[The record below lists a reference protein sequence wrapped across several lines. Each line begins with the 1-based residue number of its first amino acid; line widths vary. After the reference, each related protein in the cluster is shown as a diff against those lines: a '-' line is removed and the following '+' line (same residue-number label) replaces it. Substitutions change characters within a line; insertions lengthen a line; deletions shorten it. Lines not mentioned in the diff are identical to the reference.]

1 MSTAFHHGFRDAR
14 ASLGAQPLSSLGLG
28 VVVVVLLGIV
38 QGQTIQSADG
48 VRRVEQLLLGGVTF
62 GILLPLASF
71 ALSGSA
77 EVGSEALGRATWA
90 RYGANRRAY
99 ALGRIACGAAMI
111 AAGAFGVGALAL
123 GLSLASGA
131 AGGGPSEGPGLGAV
145 ALAAALGAASYS
157 AGLALAHRLGGRWM
171 QVAFLVVDW
180 LFGAG
185 EGLLAVPWPRA
196 HIGALLGDAP
206 VLAMSPGQS
215 AETLLLLT
223 LAFALAFASRTPR

>member
-145 ALAAALGAASYS
+145 ALAAALGAARAARRRAGARDEPRAKRGDAAPTDARLRPRVRQPHATVTRRQRRATREGRAS
-157 AGLALAHRLGGRWM
+157 AMSADAAHGGR
-171 QVAFLVVDW
+171 AR
-180 LFGAG
+180 G
-185 EGLLAVPWPRA
+185 P
-196 HIGALLGDAP
+196 
-206 VLAMSPGQS
+206 
-215 AETLLLLT
+215 
-223 LAFALAFASRTPR
+223 